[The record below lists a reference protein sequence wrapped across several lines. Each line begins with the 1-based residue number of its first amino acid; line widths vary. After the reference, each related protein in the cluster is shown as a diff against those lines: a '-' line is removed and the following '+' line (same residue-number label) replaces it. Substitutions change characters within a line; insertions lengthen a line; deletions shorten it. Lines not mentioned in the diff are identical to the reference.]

1 MKFCIQGLLNNI
13 TLSGFKFS
21 RLLLIVSVFMTLS
34 LSNAVLAQ
42 SVSEVDQATSQ
53 WLNIERQANELKT
66 DWKKQSP
73 LLNQRIL
80 LLNAEIKQLKQQLSV
95 NSEGGN
101 DVDIKRAELLTEQ
114 TKIEQQ
120 QKIMTKALDLI
131 RYTTNNIAP
140 LLPPVLKSQWQNEQ
154 ILEGENNN
162 TQHLQN
168 TLAQL
173 TQLTEFNQRI
183 STHEGIIEIS
193 EGKSILVQQLF
204 LGASA
209 AWFVTRD
216 GQYTG
221 WGQVGTEGWKWHV
234 DKTIKGS
241 DVKQAIAIFQKKQSA
256 DWVTLPIHLAIS
268 NEPSQTLSGGSTIKL
283 NNDTKGSL

>member
-1 MKFCIQGLLNNI
+1 VKFYIQGLLNNI

-34 LSNAVLAQ
+34 LSNAVIAQ
-42 SVSEVDQATSQ
+42 SVSEIDQATSQ

-73 LLNQRIL
+73 LLNQRVL
-80 LLNAEIKQLKQQLSV
+80 LLNVEIKQLKQQLSV

-114 TKIEQQ
+114 TRIEQQ
-120 QKIMTKALDLI
+120 QKEMTTTLDLI

-140 LLPPVLKSQWQNEQ
+140 LLPPVLKSQWQNKKV
-154 ILEGENNN
+154 IEGKNNN
-162 TQHLQN
+162 TQHLQSA
-168 TLAQL
+168 LSQL
-173 TQLTEFNQRI
+173 TKLTEFNQRI
-183 STHEGIIEIS
+183 STHESTIEIT

-204 LGASA
+204 LGASV

-221 WGQVGTEGWKWHV
+221 WGQAGAEGWQWHV
-234 DKTIKGS
+234 DETMQGS
-241 DVKQAIAIFQKKQSA
+241 DIKQALAIFQKKQSA
-256 DWVTLPIHLAIS
+256 DWVTLPIHITHSDA
-268 NEPSQTLSGGSTIKL
+268 PSQTLLGNSTTEL
-283 NNDTKGSL
+283 NDDTKGSL

>member
-34 LSNAVLAQ
+34 LSNAVIAQ
-42 SVSEVDQATSQ
+42 SVNEIDQATSQ

-73 LLNQRIL
+73 LLNERVL

-120 QKIMTKALDLI
+120 QKEMTKALELI
-131 RYTTNNIAP
+131 RYTTNNIIP
-140 LLPPVLKSQWQNEQ
+140 LLPPVLKSQWQNEKV
-154 ILEGENNN
+154 IEGKNNN
-162 TQHLQN
+162 TQHLQSA
-168 TLAQL
+168 LAQL
-173 TQLTEFNQRI
+173 TKLTEFNQRI
-183 STHEGIIEIS
+183 STHESIIEIA

-204 LGASA
+204 LGASV

-216 GQYTG
+216 GQYAG
-221 WGQVGTEGWKWHV
+221 WGQAGIEGWQWYV
-234 DKTIKGS
+234 DESIQGS
-241 DVKQAIAIFQKKQSA
+241 DVKQALAIFQKKQSA
-256 DWVTLPIHLAIS
+256 DWVTLPIHLTHS
-268 NEPSQTLSGGSTIKL
+268 NAPSQTLLGNSTTKL
-283 NNDTKGSL
+283 NDDTKGSL